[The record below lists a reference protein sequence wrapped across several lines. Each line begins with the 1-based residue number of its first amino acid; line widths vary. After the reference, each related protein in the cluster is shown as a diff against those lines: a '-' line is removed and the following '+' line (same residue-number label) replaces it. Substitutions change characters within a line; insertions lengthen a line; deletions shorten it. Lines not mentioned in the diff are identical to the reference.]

1 MSEYV
6 REFSHLDPKYLN
18 YLRECDTVCF
28 KVFKVSIDDMADAD
42 WNFYFTEGYSPRE
55 AIQEAFEY
63 YWCADMSD
71 GMVDYFSHT
80 LQQLNK

>member
-1 MSEYV
+1 
-6 REFSHLDPKYLN
+6 
-18 YLRECDTVCF
+18 
-28 KVFKVSIDDMADAD
+28 MADAD